1 MADEIVQKED
11 GRIQVILD
19 ADKREPQHKED
30 VVAVRNP
37 MYLLELAINKDA
49 DVDKLEKLMALKERW
64 DAEEARKAY
73 IQAMSEF
80 QSKCPAI
87 RKTKKGG
94 ETKAGVVAYYYAP
107 LESMVAQTQQLV
119 KECGFS
125 YTFDTPIQK
134 ETGVEVAIT
143 VSHIQGH
150 SKTSTVFMPFVSKTG
165 VMSDPQVIGATM
177 TYAKRYAYANAFGI
191 MTMDDDTDAVDEE
204 TTTKFTQL
212 IQHWD
217 VSDHL
222 VSIAKQMISKN
233 AFNQFI
239 MTIPNAEQVTSF
251 KSLLAKIDVK
261 YHQQLWTDFQKQTK
275 STADDWLTKLSAS
288 KLIKQTE
295 VKNE

>member
-1 MADEIVQKED
+1 MDDNLGMSEENAIEVKEIQPKK
-11 GRIQVILD
+11 D
-19 ADKREPQHKED
+19 A
-30 VVAVRNP
+30 VAVHNP

-87 RKTKKGG
+87 KKTKKGG

-107 LESMVAQTQQLV
+107 LESMVAQTQHLV

-134 ETGVEVAIT
+134 EGGVEVAIT

-150 SKTSTVFMPFVSKTG
+150 SKTSTVFMPLVSKTG

-177 TYAKRYAYANAFGI
+177 TYAKRYAYGNAFGI
-191 MTMDDDTDAVDEE
+191 MTMDDDTDSITQSLYDELNE
-204 TTTKFTQL
+204 LLKDWKFKNDYINTV
-212 IQHWD
+212 I
-217 VSDHL
+217 S
-222 VSIAKQMISKN
+222 SIESRKIMEDFIAELPTIGQTAK
-233 AFNQFI
+233 FI
-239 MTIPNAEQVTSF
+239 E
-251 KSLLAKIDVK
+251 LLSKIDESK
-261 YHQQLWTDFQKQTK
+261 HRALWVDFQKQRK
-275 STADDWLTKLSAS
+275 LTADKWLQNLSAS
-288 KLIKQTE
+288 KLIKKE
-295 VKNE
+295 